1 MDLISKLIE
10 LYGRAT
16 AAIKEN
22 ALLKAAQ
29 ADTAAKIAQLESDNE
44 GQLAVVTELKASG
57 DAKDTKIAG
66 LESANATLTDSLS
79 ADEKA
84 IADNVTKLKQLSDA
98 QALFEAASNPA
109 PVAPVVPEPAPAPV
123 APVEVP
129 VAPVVV
135 PVEAPVVPVEAPVVP
150 VEAPV
155 APVEAPVA
163 PVVVPVAPVVVP
175 EPAPA
180 VSVEAPVAPVVVSE
194 PAPVVPVEA
203 PAVPVVVSEPAPVV
217 PVAPIQPTI
226 SY

>member
-109 PVAPVVPEPAPAPV
+109 PVAPVVP
-123 APVEVP
+123 VEV
-129 VAPVVV
+129 
-135 PVEAPVVPVEAPVVP
+135 
-150 VEAPV
+150 
-155 APVEAPVA
+155 
-163 PVVVPVAPVVVP
+163 
-175 EPAPA
+175 
-180 VSVEAPVAPVVVSE
+180 PVVVSE

-203 PAVPVVVSEPAPVV
+203 PVVPVVVPDPASVVPVEAPVAPVVVPEPAPAVPVEAPVAPVVVPVEAPVVPEPAPVVPVEAAAVPVVVSEPAPVV
-217 PVAPIQPTI
+217 PVAPVQPTI